1 MVENADKHMDTLL
14 QQLAEEVTVGTPRPG
29 PDLMARVLADANDVI
44 AAMPKP
50 ASPAV
55 AAPIPAKPGIMD
67 FLLGWSG
74 GAVAALAVALMI
86 GIGVGM
92 ESAPGTV
99 PFMDAEEDTLT
110 MADGGFMP
118 EDIL

>member
-1 MVENADKHMDTLL
+1 MAENAEKHMDMLL
-14 QQLAEEVTVGTPRPG
+14 QQLADDVVAATPRPG
-29 PDLMARVLADANDVI
+29 PDLMARVLADASDVI
-44 AAMPKP
+44 AARPVEK
-50 ASPAV
+50 AV
-55 AAPIPAKPGIMD
+55 AVTAPVSKPSIMD
-67 FLLGWSG
+67 FFLGWAG
-74 GAVAALAVALMI
+74 GAAAALAVALVI

-92 ESAPGTV
+92 EIEPGAM

>member
-1 MVENADKHMDTLL
+1 MAENAEKHMDMLL
-14 QQLAEEVTVGTPRPG
+14 KQLANDVAENTPRPG
-29 PDLMARVLADANDVI
+29 PDLMARVLADASDVI
-44 AAMPKP
+44 AARPAEKAVTVTAP
-50 ASPAV
+50 ASKTGLMV
-55 AAPIPAKPGIMD
+55 
-67 FLLGWSG
+67 FFLGWAG
-74 GAVAALAVALMI
+74 GAAAAMVVALVI

-92 ESAPGTV
+92 EIEPGAM